1 MGDFVVACVCV
12 YGLWDA
18 WGMHVTF
25 LVSIS
30 TFPTWT
36 TAWCFDGL
44 IPNVELINIG
54 LIVASGNDLYVYLY
68 CEG

>member
-1 MGDFVVACVCV
+1 MGGFVVACVCV
-12 YGLWDA
+12 RFMGCL
-18 WGMHVTF
+18 MHVTF

-44 IPNVELINIG
+44 IPNVELINVRIN
-54 LIVASGNDLYVYLY
+54 SSQ
-68 CEG
+68 